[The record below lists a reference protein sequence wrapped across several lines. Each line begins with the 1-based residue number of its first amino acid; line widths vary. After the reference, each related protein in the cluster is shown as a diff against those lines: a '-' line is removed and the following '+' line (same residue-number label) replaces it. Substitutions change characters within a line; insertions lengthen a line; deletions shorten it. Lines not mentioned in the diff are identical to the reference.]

1 MTAPTQVERAEPT
14 LAELAQRLID
24 AGTPWR
30 EAAVHIESQAAGDRE
45 SLQAAVLH
53 WLNTMRRRPSD
64 DFAAGRVLRAL
75 ERALA
80 ATPRPPQ
87 VS

>member
-1 MTAPTQVERAEPT
+1 MATIRVERAESV
-14 LAELAQRLID
+14 LVELAQRLIT

-30 EAAVHIESQAAGDRE
+30 EAAVQIEHQAAGDRE

-53 WLNTMRRRPSD
+53 WLNAMRRRPSD
-64 DFAAGRVLRAL
+64 DLVAGHVLRAL

-80 ATPRPPQ
+80 ATPHPRQ
-87 VS
+87 AS